1 MEPQLYTIIGYG
13 ILDNGIL
20 NDGILDN
27 GILGDEILDNGILD
41 DKYWIIKKSVCLHC
55 RHTDLTIT

>member
-1 MEPQLYTIIGYG
+1 MDPQLYTIIGY
-13 ILDNGIL
+13 GIL

-41 DKYWIIKKSVCLHC
+41 DKYWIMKKSVCLHC
-55 RHTDLTIT
+55 RHTT

>member
-1 MEPQLYTIIGYG
+1 MDPQLYTIIGY
-13 ILDNGIL
+13 GIL

-41 DKYWIIKKSVCLHC
+41 DKYWIMKKSVCLHC
-55 RHTDLTIT
+55 RHTDFTIT